1 MERTIVFTCKNNKK
15 NKSFQSKCLSLLA
28 VLLSVFLFITSD
40 YPFGIFRTIMRGR
53 DYGLPDYN
61 TVRKAVGLKP
71 VTTWA
76 EINIELNKTNPEV
89 YLAQEYIFR
98 N

>member
-1 MERTIVFTCKNNKK
+1 MKNLVFFVVFTGKYYGPLHF
-15 NKSFQSKCLSLLA
+15 SRHDFVAQ
-28 VLLSVFLFITSD
+28 
-40 YPFGIFRTIMRGR
+40 TIMRGR

-89 YLAQEYIFR
+89 SYWALPY
-98 N
+98 NYS